1 MKKIESWI
9 IEVLLKAKIGEII
22 GRLFSKLTGWKTYIT
37 LILLITLK
45 FAIYVGFI
53 PTIYMDIANEAVNAL
68 YGALTLS
75 IGDKFK
81 RYWEA
86 IKKTGDD
93 VVDKK

>member
-1 MKKIESWI
+1 MLKKMEGWI
-9 IEVLLKAKIGEII
+9 IGLLLKAKIGEII
-22 GRLFSKLTGWKTYIT
+22 GKLFAKLTGWKTYIT
-37 LILLITLK
+37 LILLISLK
-45 FAIYVGFI
+45 FAIYGGFI
-53 PTIYMDIANEAVNAL
+53 PAVYLDIANEVVNAL

-93 VVDKK
+93 IVK